1 MIDYLAYQL
10 ERLITYTSSK
20 GFFRGVMMFV
30 LFIVLFNVIKT
41 CSTG

>member
-20 GFFRGVMMFV
+20 GLFRGVMMFI
-30 LFIVLFNVIKT
+30 LFIVLFNVIRI